1 MWPNRHGAGYCA
13 CPMHPYDS
21 IPIVHMHF
29 VECSVAQNSQVVDQ
43 NVDSSHITYGR
54 SCHIFDLFGVTYIS
68 AMRKCIPA
76 GG

>member
-1 MWPNRHGAGYCA
+1 
-13 CPMHPYDS
+13 
-21 IPIVHMHF
+21 MHF
-29 VECSVAQNSQVVDQ
+29 VECSVAQNSRVVDQ

-54 SCHIFDLFGVTYIS
+54 SYHIFDLFGVTYIS